1 MALAVNESPSSRV
14 YLVELPWQFLS
25 KVQTFVGNLSYL
37 ESDRHQIMRY
47 LFSFYSDS
55 GKIALQSILAHK
67 LRAFLTLIG
76 IIIGVAAVVVVGASV
91 SGLNT
96 YVTDRVAKLLGANH
110 FMMARMA
117 FQGRMSDEDFE
128 RMNRRNKR
136 LNWDDY
142 EWVKEHCTSCSEVGA
157 EVGGQVDLKQDGIEF
172 PGAIVFGVTSNMAEI
187 EDKTIADGRFISN
200 DEVQRSA
207 YVCVLGSD
215 IKEKFFPNVDP
226 IGLVLKVRG
235 LPMRVVGVEDKR
247 GAFFGDSLDRHIYI
261 PATTHLQIFGRNGLQ
276 IHGKAP
282 TRENFQPTI
291 EDARVTMR
299 NKHRLK
305 GNEEDDFG
313 LVNVE
318 ALNNQIDQFT
328 GSIAAVVVPIT
339 LITLVVGGIV
349 VMNIMLVSVTER
361 TFEIGLRKAVGAT
374 RKQILL
380 QFLIESGMLCAFGGV
395 MGLLVAYGV
404 TTLITVLAGIT
415 MTITIGYILLAII
428 VSSVIGMIAG
438 IYPAFKAAR
447 LDPIIALTKTT

>member
-1 MALAVNESPSSRV
+1 
-14 YLVELPWQFLS
+14 
-25 KVQTFVGNLSYL
+25 
-37 ESDRHQIMRY
+37 MRY

-96 YVTDRVAKLLGANH
+96 YVTDKVAKLLGANH

-117 FQGRMSDEDFE
+117 FQGRRTDDEFE

-142 EWVKEHCTSCSEVGA
+142 EWVRDHCTKCSEVGV
-157 EVGGQVDLKQDGIEF
+157 EVGSQVDLKQDAIEF
-172 PGAIVFGVTSNMAEI
+172 PGAIVFGVTSNMADI
-187 EDKTIADGRFISN
+187 EDKIIAEGRFISD

-207 YVCVLGSD
+207 LVCVLGGE
-215 IKEKFFPNVDP
+215 IKDKFFPNTNA
-226 IGLVLKVRG
+226 IGQTLKVRG
-235 LPMRVVGVEDKR
+235 LPMRVVGVEEKR
-247 GAFFGDSLDRHIYI
+247 GSFFGDSLDRHIYI

-291 EDARVTMR
+291 EDARMTMR

-318 ALNNQIDQFT
+318 ELNNQIDQFT
-328 GSIAAVVVPIT
+328 SSIAAVVVPIT
-339 LITLVVGGIV
+339 LITLIVGGIV

-374 RKQILL
+374 RKQILM

-395 MGLLVAYGV
+395 IGLLVAYGV
-404 TTLITVLAGIT
+404 TTLITALAGIT

>member
-1 MALAVNESPSSRV
+1 
-14 YLVELPWQFLS
+14 
-25 KVQTFVGNLSYL
+25 
-37 ESDRHQIMRY
+37 MRY
-47 LFSFYSDS
+47 LYSFYADS
-55 GKIALQSILAHK
+55 ARIALQSILAHK

-96 YVTDRVAKLLGANH
+96 YVTDKVAKLLGANH

-117 FQGRMSDEDFE
+117 FQGRRTDDEFE

-142 EWVKEHCTSCSEVGA
+142 EWVRDHCASCA
-157 EVGGQVDLKQDGIEF
+157 EVGVEVGSQVDLKQDGIEF
-172 PGAIVFGVTSNMAEI
+172 PGAVVFGVTSNMAEI
-187 EDKTIADGRFISN
+187 EDKTIADGRFISP

-207 YVCVLGSD
+207 YVCVLGSE
-215 IKEKFFPNVDP
+215 IKDKFFPNTEA
-226 IGLVLKVRG
+226 IGRDLKVRG
-235 LPMRVVGVEDKR
+235 IPMRVVGIEEGR

-276 IHGKAP
+276 IHGKAA
-282 TRENFQPTI
+282 TRENFQPVI
-291 EDARVTMR
+291 EDARMTMR

-313 LVNVE
+313 LVDVE

-328 GSIAAVVVPIT
+328 SSIAAVVVPIT
-339 LITLVVGGIV
+339 LITLIVGGIV

-374 RKQILL
+374 KKQILL
-380 QFLIESGMLCAFGGV
+380 QFLIESGMLCAFGGLI
-395 MGLLVAYGV
+395 GLLTAYGV
-404 TTLITVLAGIT
+404 TRLITALAGIT
-415 MTITIGYILLAII
+415 MTITIGYILLALI
-428 VSSVIGMIAG
+428 VSSVIGIISG

>member
-1 MALAVNESPSSRV
+1 
-14 YLVELPWQFLS
+14 
-25 KVQTFVGNLSYL
+25 
-37 ESDRHQIMRY
+37 MRY
-47 LFSFYSDS
+47 LFSFYADS
-55 GKIALQSILAHK
+55 GRIALQSILAHK

-96 YVTDRVAKLLGANH
+96 YVTDKVAKLLGANH

-117 FQGRMSDEDFE
+117 FQGRRTDDEFE

-142 EWVKEHCTSCSEVGA
+142 EWVRDHCTSCA
-157 EVGGQVDLKQDGIEF
+157 EVGVEVGSQVDLKQDGIEF
-172 PGAIVFGVTSNMAEI
+172 PGALVFGVTSNMAEI
-187 EDKTIADGRFISN
+187 EDKTIADGRFISP

-207 YVCVLGSD
+207 YVCVLGSE
-215 IKEKFFPNVDP
+215 IKDKFFPNAEA
-226 IGLVLKVRG
+226 IGQDLKVRG
-235 LPMRVVGVEDKR
+235 IPMRVVGIEEGR

-276 IHGKAP
+276 IHGKAG
-282 TRENFQPTI
+282 TRENFQPVI
-291 EDARVTMR
+291 EDARMSMR

-313 LVNVE
+313 LVDVE

-374 RKQILL
+374 KKQILL

-395 MGLLVAYGV
+395 LGLLAAYGV
-404 TTLITVLAGIT
+404 TTLITALAGIT
-415 MTITIGYILLAII
+415 MTITIGYILLAVI
-428 VSSVIGMIAG
+428 VSSVIGIVSG

>member
-1 MALAVNESPSSRV
+1 
-14 YLVELPWQFLS
+14 
-25 KVQTFVGNLSYL
+25 
-37 ESDRHQIMRY
+37 MRY

-110 FMMARMA
+110 FMIARMA
-117 FQGRMSDEDFE
+117 FQGRRTDEEFE

-142 EWVKEHCTSCSEVGA
+142 EWVKEHCTNCSDVGVQ
-157 EVGGQVDLKQDGIEF
+157 VGSQVDLKQDGIEF
-172 PGAIVFGVTSNMAEI
+172 PGAVIFGVTSSMAEI
-187 EDKTIADGRFISN
+187 EEKTIVNGRFISN
-200 DEVQRSA
+200 DEVARSA
-207 YVCVLGSD
+207 YVCVLGGE
-215 IKEKFFPNVDP
+215 IKDKFFPTSDP
-226 IGLVLKVRG
+226 IGQMLKVRG
-235 LPMRVVGVEDKR
+235 LPMRVVGVEEKR
-247 GAFFGDSLDRHIYI
+247 GAFFGDSLDRHVYI
-261 PATTHLQIFGRNGLQ
+261 PATTHLQIFGRNGLS
-276 IHGKAP
+276 IHGKAKV
-282 TRENFQPTI
+282 RENFQPTI
-291 EDARVTMR
+291 EEARVTMR

-318 ALNNQIDQFT
+318 ELNNQIDQFT

-339 LITLVVGGIV
+339 LVTLIVGGIV

-374 RKQILL
+374 RKQILV